1 MLCLLNHTRPEWVDI
16 AAADINS
23 LLIDH
28 AHCEKKAAT
37 NALSIIKLYP
47 QHENIVREMLTIM
60 KEEWDH
66 FEQVYNL
73 IRNQG
78 AHLTKDRGNE
88 YAKRLSDHIRKDE
101 PQRMLDLLLVDALI
115 EARSCERFS
124 LLAACPSIPAELR
137 SFYKELFA
145 SEASHYTTFTELA
158 RAHFPSD
165 IVKHR
170 LHELAMIEASIIDT
184 LGNLPTMHG

>member
-28 AHCEKKAAT
+28 AHCEKKAAA
-37 NALSIIKLYP
+37 NALSMIQRYP
-47 QHENIVREMLTIM
+47 QHEDIVREMITIM
-60 KEEWDH
+60 KEEWNH
-66 FEQVYNL
+66 FEQVYNR

-78 AHLTKDRGNE
+78 VHLNKDRGDE

-124 LLAACPSIPAELR
+124 LLSKSSSIPSELR
-137 SFYKELFA
+137 SFYQELFA
-145 SEASHYTTFTELA
+145 SEAGHYKTFTELA
-158 RAHFPSD
+158 RAYFPSD

-170 LHELAMIEASIIDT
+170 LHELATIEASIIDT
-184 LGNLPTMHG
+184 LGYLPTIHG